1 MITKVTTRYFK
12 QFAEQEFDLAD
23 HVILAGP
30 NNSGKT
36 TLLQAITVWYLALQK
51 WRERRGPESGSKAR
65 QRTGVPLTRQEFTAL
80 PLREMNDLW
89 TDTLTGLRTDELQ
102 EGQRLGQP
110 RVLTIEVEGATPLGT
125 WRLAF
130 EFRYQNTELVYVKPT
145 SEHADQLPQAAQ
157 DLSVVH
163 IPPFSGIGSEETRYD
178 RPYQDLL
185 IGQGKAGDIL
195 RNLLLEVYERDD
207 KGDWESLRR
216 RVEEIFGYRLQPP
229 RYGGAPFIVCE
240 YLRGIP
246 RAAGKNG
253 FPELD
258 IASAG
263 SGFHQV
269 LLLLGFFFA
278 RPSTV
283 LLLDE
288 PDAHLHVILQK
299 QVHDLLRS
307 IASRRRC
314 QLVIATHSEVL
325 IDGTNPSQI
334 VSFYRKPHL
343 LLSDTDK
350 DQVREA
356 LKRLT
361 ALDILLAEQSSG
373 ILYTEG
379 ETDFNLLKAW
389 ARVLSHPMSIWF
401 TKCPFWHGNQGRNPR
416 EAKGHY
422 FALRAA
428 GRNLPGILLLDGDNR
443 GLPDREVIADGL
455 TVERW
460 ERYEAESYLMHPEVL
475 VRFVESRTLFPLMG
489 DVARRFLLDQLP
501 PAVYRDPL
509 GHHDFWVNTPA
520 SKTLLPALFREVRL
534 AITKEE
540 YYLIAEQMLPEE
552 IPAEVGCKLEK
563 MAELF
568 AVERLV
574 TSLTDSP

>member
-1 MITKVTTRYFK
+1 MITKVRTRYFK
-12 QFAEQEFDLAD
+12 QFAEQEFDLSD
-23 HVILAGP
+23 HVLLAGP

-51 WRERRGPESGSKAR
+51 WRERRGPESGSKAK

-89 TDTLTGLRTDELQ
+89 TDTLTGLRTDELK

-110 RVLTIEVEGATPLGT
+110 RVMTIEAEGATSQGP

-130 EFRYQNTELVYVKPT
+130 EFRYQNTELVYVKP
-145 SEHADQLPQAAQ
+145 SQEHIEQLPQAAE
-157 DLSVVH
+157 DISVVH
-163 IPPFSGIGSEETRYD
+163 IPPFSGIGPEETRYD

-195 RNLLLEVYERDD
+195 RNLLLEVYERD
-207 KGDWESLRR
+207 GQEDWESLRKIM
-216 RVEEIFGYRLQPP
+216 EDIFGYRLLPP
-229 RYGGAPFIVCE
+229 KYGGAPFIVCE
-240 YLRGIP
+240 YLKGVP
-246 RAAGKNG
+246 KSMGKNG
-253 FPELD
+253 LPELD

-299 QVHDLLRS
+299 QVYDLLRS

-325 IDGTNPSQI
+325 IDGTSPSQI

-343 LLSDTDK
+343 LLSDTDR
-350 DQVREA
+350 DQIREA

-361 ALDILLAEQSSG
+361 ALDILLAEQSPG
-373 ILYTEG
+373 ILYVEG
-379 ETDFNLLKAW
+379 ETDFNLLRSWADVLDHPLAAW
-389 ARVLSHPMSIWF
+389 FV
-401 TKCPFWHGNQGRNPR
+401 KCPFWHSNQGRNPR
-416 EAKGHY
+416 EARGHF

-428 GRNLPGILLLDGDNR
+428 GRQLPGVLLLDGDNR
-443 GLPDREVIADGL
+443 GLPDREVLTEGL
-455 TVERW
+455 AIERW
-460 ERYEAESYLMHPEVL
+460 ERYEAESYLMHPEAL
-475 VRFVESRTLFPLMG
+475 VRYVASRTGPLFAELG
-489 DVARRFLLDQLP
+489 RQFLQDQLP

-509 GHHDFWVNTPA
+509 GHHDFWSNTPA
-520 SKTLLPALFREVRL
+520 SKTLLPAFFQEVQL
-534 AITKEE
+534 PVSKAE
-540 YYLIAEQMLPEE
+540 YYLIAEQMDPEE
-552 IPAEVGCKLEK
+552 IPAEVERKLDR
-563 MAELF
+563 MAQLF
-568 AVERLV
+568 RVGRLATAETV
-574 TSLTDSP
+574 

>member
-1 MITKVTTRYFK
+1 MITKVRARYFK
-12 QFAEQEFDLAD
+12 QFAEQEFDLSD

-51 WRERRGPESGSKAR
+51 WRERRGSESGSRAR
-65 QRTGVPLTRQEFTAL
+65 KRTGVPLTRQEFTAL

-89 TDTLTGLRTDELQ
+89 TDTLTGLRMDELE

-110 RVLTIEVEGATPLGT
+110 RVLTIEVEGTTPQGD

-130 EFRYQNTELVYVKPT
+130 ELRYQNTELVYVRP
-145 SEHADQLPQAAQ
+145 SPEHMEQLPQAAQ

-163 IPPFSGIGSEETRYD
+163 IPPFSGIGPEETRYD

-207 KGDWESLRR
+207 KKDWESLRT
-216 RVEEIFGYRLQPP
+216 RVEEIFGYRLLPP

-240 YLRGIP
+240 YLKGIP
-246 RAAGKNG
+246 QTTGKNG

-299 QVHDLLRS
+299 QVYDLLRS

-334 VSFYRKPHL
+334 ISFYREPHTL
-343 LLSDTDK
+343 LNDTDR

-361 ALDILLAEQSSG
+361 ALDILLAEQSPG
-373 ILYTEG
+373 ILYLEG
-379 ETDFNLLKAW
+379 ETDFNLMRAW
-389 ARVLSHPMSIWF
+389 ARVLKHPLSSWF
-401 TKCPFWHGNQGRNPR
+401 TKCPFWHSNQGRNPR
-416 EAKGHY
+416 EAKGHF

-428 GRNLPGILLLDGDNR
+428 GRGLSGVLLLDGDNR
-443 GLPDREVIADGL
+443 GLPDREVAMDGL
-455 TVERW
+455 SIERW
-460 ERYEAESYLMHPEVL
+460 LRYEAESYLMYPEAL
-475 VRFVESRTLFPLMG
+475 VRFMASRATSLSA
-489 DVARRFLLDQLP
+489 DIAQKFLQDQLP

-509 GHHDFWVNTPA
+509 GHHDFWVNTPV
-520 SKTLLPALFREVRL
+520 SKTLLPALFHEVQIPL
-534 AITKEE
+534 KKEE

-552 IPAEVGCKLEK
+552 IPAEVRNKLDT

-568 AVERLV
+568 RIERLAMAESSS
-574 TSLTDSP
+574 T

>member
-1 MITKVTTRYFK
+1 MITKVKARYFK
-12 QFAEQEFDLAD
+12 QFVEQEFSLTD

-51 WRERRGPESGSKAR
+51 WKERRGPESGSKAK

-102 EGQRLGQP
+102 AGQRLGQP
-110 RVLTIEVEGATPLGT
+110 RVLTIEVEGATPQGA

-130 EFRYQNTELVYVKPT
+130 EFRYQNTELVYIKPS
-145 SEHADQLPQAAQ
+145 SEHLDQLPQAVQ
-157 DLSVVH
+157 DVSVVH
-163 IPPFSGIGSEETRYD
+163 IPPFSGIGPEETRYD

-207 KGDWESLRR
+207 KADWESLCRR
-216 RVEEIFGYRLQPP
+216 IEEIFGYRLQSP

-240 YLRGIP
+240 YLKGIP
-246 RAAGKNG
+246 RSAGKNG

-299 QVHDLLRS
+299 QVYDLLRS

-334 VSFYRKPHL
+334 ISFYRKPHL

-389 ARVLSHPMSIWF
+389 TQVMNHPLATWF
-401 TKCPFWHGNQGRNPR
+401 IKCPFVHNNQGRNPR

-428 GRNLPGILLLDGDNR
+428 GRELPGVLLLDGDNR
-443 GLPDREVIADGL
+443 GLPDREVIAEGL
-455 TVERW
+455 AIERW
-460 ERYEAESYLMHPEVL
+460 ERYEVESYLMHPEAL
-475 VRFVESRTLFPLMG
+475 VRFIESRTFPLMA

-509 GHHDFWVNTPA
+509 GNHDFWVNTPV
-520 SKTLLPALFREVRL
+520 SKTLLPALFQAVEFP
-534 AITKEE
+534 ISKEE

-552 IPAEVGCKLEK
+552 IPVEVRRKLGK

-568 AVERLV
+568 RVEQLNIP
-574 TSLTDSP
+574 LTESQ

>member
-1 MITKVTTRYFK
+1 MITKVRTRYFK

-51 WRERRGPESGSKAR
+51 WRERIGPESRYKAKPKS
-65 QRTGVPLTRQEFTAL
+65 GAPLTRQQFTAL
-80 PLREMNDLW
+80 PLREMNNLW
-89 TDTLTGLRTDELQ
+89 TDTLVAQRNSDLQ
-102 EGQRLGQP
+102 EAPRPGRR
-110 RVLTIEVEGATPLGT
+110 RVLTIEVEGANPQGS

-130 EFRYQNTELVYVKPT
+130 EFRYVNSELVYVRPAQ
-145 SEHADQLPQAAQ
+145 EHIDQLPQAVQ
-157 DLSVVH
+157 KISVVH
-163 IPPFSGIGSEETRYD
+163 IPPFSGIGPEETRYD

-207 KGDWESLRR
+207 KQDWESLRA
-216 RVEEIFGYRLQPP
+216 RVEEIFGYRLLPP
-229 RYGGAPFIVCE
+229 KHGGAPFIVCE

-246 RAAGKNG
+246 KSTGTNG
-253 FPELD
+253 LQELD

-278 RPSTV
+278 RPSTI

-299 QVHDLLRS
+299 QVYYLLRS
-307 IASRRRC
+307 IASSRRC

-325 IDGTNPSQI
+325 IDGTHPSQI
-334 VSFYRKPHL
+334 LSFFKHPHL

-361 ALDILLAEQSSG
+361 ALDILLAEPSSG
-373 ILYTEG
+373 ILYVEG
-379 ETDFNLLKAW
+379 ETDFNLLRSW
-389 ARVLSHPMSIWF
+389 ARILKHPLSVWF
-401 TKCPFWHGNQGRNPR
+401 TKSPFWHSNQGRNPR
-416 EAKGHY
+416 EAKGHF

-428 GRNLPGILLLDGDNR
+428 RHDLAGILLLDGDNR
-443 GLPDREVIADGL
+443 RLPDREILAEGL
-455 TVERW
+455 AVERW
-460 ERYEAESYLMHPEVL
+460 ERYEAESYLMHPEAL
-475 VRFVESRTLFPLMG
+475 VRFIVSRRDASKG
-489 DVARRFLLDQLP
+489 EDARRFLQDQLP

-509 GHHDFWVNTPA
+509 GPHDFWVNTPA
-520 SKTLLPALFREVRL
+520 SKTLLPALFQAVQL
-534 AITKEE
+534 PLSKEE
-540 YYLIAEQMLPEE
+540 YYLTQNR
-552 IPAEVGCKLEK
+552 CCRRRSHWK
-563 MAELF
+563 
-568 AVERLV
+568 
-574 TSLTDSP
+574 

>member
-1 MITKVTTRYFK
+1 MITKVRTRYFK
-12 QFAEQEFDLAD
+12 QFTEQEFDLAE

-89 TDTLTGLRTDELQ
+89 TDTLTGLRTDELLA
-102 EGQRLGQP
+102 GQRLGQP
-110 RVLTIEVEGATPLGT
+110 RVLTLEVEGATPEGP

-130 EFRYQNTELVYVKPT
+130 EFRYQNTELVYVKP
-145 SEHADQLPQAAQ
+145 SAEHIDQLPQAAQ
-157 DLSVVH
+157 DISVVH
-163 IPPFSGIGSEETRYD
+163 IPPFSGIGPEETRYD

-207 KGDWESLRR
+207 KADWQSLCA
-216 RVEEIFGYRLQPP
+216 RVEEIFGYRLLPP

-246 RAAGKNG
+246 RTAGKNG
-253 FPELD
+253 LQELD

-325 IDGTNPSQI
+325 IDGTNPAQI
-334 VSFYRKPHL
+334 VSFYREPHR
-343 LLSDTDK
+343 LLSDTDRE
-350 DQVREA
+350 QVREA

-361 ALDILLAEQSSG
+361 ALDILLAEPSFG
-373 ILYTEG
+373 ILYVEG

-389 ARVLSHPMSIWF
+389 ARVLSHPLSRWF
-401 TKCPFWHGNQGRNPR
+401 TKCPFWHSNQGRNPR
-416 EAKGHY
+416 EAKGHF

-428 GRNLPGILLLDGDNR
+428 GRDLPGVLLLDGDNR
-443 GLPDREVIADGL
+443 GLPDREVTAEGL

-460 ERYEAESYLMHPEVL
+460 QRYEAESYLMHPEAL
-475 VRFVESRTLFPLMG
+475 VRFIATRGLPPLG
-489 DVARRFLLDQLP
+489 ELAQRFLQDQLP
-501 PAVYRDPL
+501 PAVFRNPL
-509 GHHDFWVNTPA
+509 GDHAFWESTPA
-520 SKTLLPALFREVRL
+520 SKTILPALFQDVQL
-534 AITKEE
+534 PINKEE

-552 IPAEVGCKLEK
+552 IPPEVGLKLDRI
-563 MAELF
+563 AELF
-568 AVERLV
+568 GGERL
-574 TSLTDSP
+574 TTFLAMTP